1 VVVGSVVVKPVVVGP
16 VAVWPVLAESVL
28 VWSGSDSPGTAEPE
42 PAAGG
47 RAPYP
52 LNLTAWPAASWIA
65 AGQVASARTTGP
77 RTPSMAVI
85 VQATVAV
92 PAST

>member
-1 VVVGSVVVKPVVVGP
+1 VT
-16 VAVWPVLAESVL
+16 VAAPAAA
-28 VWSGSDSPGTAEPE
+28 DPE
-42 PAAGG
+42 PPPGDC
-47 RAPYP
+47 APYP
-52 LNLTAWPAASWIA
+52 ENLAALPAASWIA
-65 AGQVASARTTGP
+65 AGQVASAMTTGP

>member
-1 VVVGSVVVKPVVVGP
+1 
-16 VAVWPVLAESVL
+16 VL
-28 VWSGSDSPGTAEPE
+28 DSPGIAEP
-42 PAAGG
+42 ALSAGG

-92 PAST
+92 PAFT

>member
-1 VVVGSVVVKPVVVGP
+1 MVVGFAG
-16 VAVWPVLAESVL
+16 VWP
-28 VWSGSDSPGTAEPE
+28 GPDSPGTADPE
-42 PAAGG
+42 LPDGG

-65 AGQVASARTTGP
+65 AGQVARARTTGP